1 MKALSMKLPY
11 LVALGV
17 PLLASPAMAADL
29 TVKFELPQLN
39 VAEYHR
45 PYAAFW
51 IEGADQSHV
60 LNLAVLYDV
69 KKKDDGGAKWL
80 KDVRQWWRKSGR
92 DITTPVDGVTG
103 ATRGPGQHTLNFP
116 QAQAQL
122 AKLPAGQYTLVAEVV
137 REAGGRELLRV
148 PFQWPA
154 KAPQAVSV
162 KGKGELAMLAVET
175 KP

>member
-1 MKALSMKLPY
+1 MKLPY

-60 LNLAVLYDV
+60 LNLTVLYDV

-80 KDVRQWWRKSGR
+80 KDVRSGGAR
-92 DITTPVDGVTG
+92 AAATSRRRSTASPARRAARASTP
-103 ATRGPGQHTLNFP
+103 
-116 QAQAQL
+116 
-122 AKLPAGQYTLVAEVV
+122 
-137 REAGGRELLRV
+137 
-148 PFQWPA
+148 
-154 KAPQAVSV
+154 
-162 KGKGELAMLAVET
+162 
-175 KP
+175 